1 MEPMMTSETLPTGPS
16 GSSGSA
22 TGPRGSVPRPRI
34 RSWAFTAVGAVL
46 IAIAGAGTL
55 AASGWDVRL
64 SPVVALAAAGA
75 LATGLVLEV
84 LGPAH
89 LPTGRRH
96 ADPWRLRHAVPY
108 APPGRDTRVLRDAS
122 AITRELTARLP
133 VPELHHR
140 LAELA
145 GDRLRT
151 AYGVS
156 LGDRRAPELLGD
168 RAHAL
173 LTGPPQRL
181 GLADLTHLL
190 ERIED
195 L

>member
-1 MEPMMTSETLPTGPS
+1 MTGVPTPAGSGP
-16 GSSGSA
+16 
-22 TGPRGSVPRPRI
+22 PRGTGVSRPRI

-64 SPVVALAAAGA
+64 SPVLALAAAGA

-89 LPTGRRH
+89 LPTGRRP

-108 APPGRDTRVLRDAS
+108 APPGRDTRVLRDAG
-122 AITRELTARLP
+122 AITRELTAGLP

-145 GDRLRT
+145 EDRLRT

-156 LGDRRAPELLGD
+156 LGDRRAGELLGD
-168 RAHAL
+168 RAHSL
-173 LTGPPQRL
+173 LTGPPRRL
-181 GLADLTHLL
+181 GVPDLTHLL